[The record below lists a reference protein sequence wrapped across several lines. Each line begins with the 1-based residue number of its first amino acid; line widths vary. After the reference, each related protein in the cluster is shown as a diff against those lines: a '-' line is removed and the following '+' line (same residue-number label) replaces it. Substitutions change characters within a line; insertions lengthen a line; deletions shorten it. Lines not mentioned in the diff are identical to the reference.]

1 MKAIILAGG
10 KGARLAP
17 YTKILPKPLMPIG
30 DMPILEVLL
39 RQIKRAGI
47 DEVVIT
53 VGHMANLLQ
62 AFFQDGSNLGLHI
75 TYGLEDTP
83 LGTAGPLSL
92 LTGLDRTFLVSNG
105 DVLTTLNLRDLI
117 RFHTEQ
123 EATATIAVHRR
134 KVDIDFGVV
143 HCDENFRMVGY
154 SEKPTIDYLVS
165 MGIYVFEPKVLT
177 YIPYNQYLDLPGLVL
192 KMLSVGEKVVGFPYS
207 GYWQDLGRPDD
218 YEHANA
224 DFDSMRTS
232 FLPED

>member
-30 DMPILEVLL
+30 DMPIMEVLL
-39 RQIKRAGI
+39 RQMKRAGI
-47 DEVVIT
+47 DEVVLT
-53 VGHMANLLQ
+53 VGHLANLLR

-75 TYGLEDTP
+75 TYSYEDVP

-92 LTGLDRTFLVSNG
+92 VSGLDRTFLVSNG
-105 DVLTTLNLRDLI
+105 DVLTTLDLKELI
-117 RFHTEQ
+117 KFHTEQ
-123 EATATIAVHRR
+123 KATATISVHRR

-143 HCDENFRMVGY
+143 QCDENFRMVGY
-154 SEKPTIDYLVS
+154 TEKPSIDYLVS

-177 YIPYNQYLDLPGLVL
+177 YIPYNHYLDLPNLVL
-192 KMLSVGEKVVGFPYS
+192 NMMAAGEKVVGFPYS

-218 YEHANA
+218 YEFASK
-224 DFDSMRTS
+224 DFDSMRKD